1 MGGPSRPRREP
12 YRPTPLSGYGHG
24 LGSSG
29 HWGLQSRPPSRGK
42 PGRAAPP
49 RGGDESSTRRRHGL
63 GPPLHAGTPGS
74 SAGPGS
80 CSAPFSP
87 RRNRV
92 FFFSPRKGGGKAC
105 AGRGGT
111 AKGFRA
117 SPHSRHGNLGLGQGK
132 VKALAGWG
140 FGRDGGLFIA
150 PTRFATGRPS
160 S

>member
-1 MGGPSRPRREP
+1 IDAPKIAIESPPPLALVWKWGSRPRSHPILRHLRRPKRGGPSRPRREP

-92 FFFSPRKGGGKAC
+92 VFFSPRKGGGKAC

-117 SPHSRHGNLGLGQGK
+117 SP
-132 VKALAGWG
+132 
-140 FGRDGGLFIA
+140 
-150 PTRFATGRPS
+150 
-160 S
+160 